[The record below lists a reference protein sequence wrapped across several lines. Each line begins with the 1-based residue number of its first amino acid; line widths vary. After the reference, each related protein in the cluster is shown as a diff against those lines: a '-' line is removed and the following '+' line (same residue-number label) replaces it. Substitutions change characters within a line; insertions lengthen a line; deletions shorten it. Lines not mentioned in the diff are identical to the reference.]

1 MNLCSGE
8 EGRGMMK
15 HSLVLLALASPAALI
30 ASPAA
35 AANVAQRYA
44 TCVAQSHPAQAR
56 ELLQASSSADLA
68 RPYRSLVDDDRCLS
82 QAFGGQAFSAS
93 DEAFSTPTLRGNLAE
108 QLLLSQSAA
117 IAALK
122 PLPLEQK
129 RYTRPWFA
137 ATGRHPAVDEMAVC
151 MAATNP
157 AGIAALMKTSPGS
170 WEEGAAFDALSP
182 ALTKCLSA
190 GTKIEVNRQAIR
202 AALADALYQR
212 VTNPLLSTAGMKN

>member
-1 MNLCSGE
+1 
-8 EGRGMMK
+8 MK
-15 HSLVLLALASPAALI
+15 RSFVLLALASPAVLI
-30 ASPAA
+30 TSSAA
-35 AANVAQRYA
+35 AAPSTAQRYGA
-44 TCVAQSHPAQAR
+44 CVAQSRSEQAR
-56 ELLQASSSADLA
+56 ELLRAASSNDLA
-68 RPYRSLVDDDRCLS
+68 RPYRSLVNDDRCLS
-82 QAFGGQAFSAS
+82 QVFGNDPFSAS
-93 DEAFSTPTLRGNLAE
+93 DDAFSTPTLRGNLAE
-108 QLLLSQSAA
+108 QLLRNQSAA
-117 IAALK
+117 VAALK

-157 AGIAALMKTSPGS
+157 AGVAALINTEPGS
-170 WEEGAAFDALSP
+170 WEERSAFEDMSP

-190 GTKIEVNRQAIR
+190 GTQLDVSREAIR

>member
-1 MNLCSGE
+1 M
-8 EGRGMMK
+8 
-15 HSLVLLALASPAALI
+15 

-35 AANVAQRYA
+35 AAPDAGRRLAACLAQL
-44 TCVAQSHPAQAR
+44 HPEQAR
-56 ELLQASSSADLA
+56 ELLQTQSSWAASERLSA
-68 RPYRSLVDDDRCLS
+68 LVQNDRCLS
-82 QAFGGQAFSAS
+82 QAFGDQQFSPNDDAFAT
-93 DEAFSTPTLRGNLAE
+93 ATVRGNLAE
-108 QLLLSQSAA
+108 QMLLNQPAA
-117 IAALK
+117 VAALK
-122 PLPLEQK
+122 PLPLQQM

-157 AGIAALMKTSPGS
+157 AGVAALIKTDPGS
-170 WEEGAAFDALSP
+170 WEEGAAFEAMSP

>member
-1 MNLCSGE
+1 
-8 EGRGMMK
+8 MMK
-15 HSLVLLALASPAALI
+15 RTLVLLALALPATVL

-35 AANVAQRYA
+35 AAPNTAQRYGA
-44 TCVAQSHPAQAR
+44 CVAQSRPAQAR
-56 ELLQASSSADLA
+56 ELLRASSPADLEQ
-68 RPYRSLVDDDRCLS
+68 PLHSLVNDDRCVS
-82 QAFGGQAFSAS
+82 QAFGNEPFSAS

-108 QLLLSQSAA
+108 QLLLTKSAA
-117 IAALK
+117 VAALQ

-157 AGIAALMKTSPGS
+157 AGIAALIKTSPGS
-170 WEEGAAFDALSP
+170 WDEGAAFEAMSP

-190 GTKIEVNRQAIR
+190 GTKIEVNRRAIR

-212 VTNPLLSTAGMKN
+212 VTNPLLSTAGVKN